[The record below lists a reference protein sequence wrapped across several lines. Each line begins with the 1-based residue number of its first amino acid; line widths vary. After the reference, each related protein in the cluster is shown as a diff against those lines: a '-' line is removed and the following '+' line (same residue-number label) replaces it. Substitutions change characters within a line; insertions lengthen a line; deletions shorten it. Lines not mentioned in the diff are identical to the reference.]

1 MSGRRDKMIRIF
13 APEALLPEGW
23 DRDVVVEI
31 GDDGSICGVR
41 ARQKPN
47 GAEPAG
53 GPIIPGMANAH
64 SQAFQRAMAGLAER
78 MGSADD
84 SFWTWREVM
93 YAFIRQLTP
102 EQVRTIAAQV
112 YCEMLKNGYTAVAEF
127 DYLHNAPDGKPYAN
141 PAEMAQQFLLAAQ
154 QTGIAITLLPVLY
167 AFSNFGESPL
177 SPAQKRFATTPDSV
191 LGMFSA
197 LRQQLGRN
205 PDARLGVAPHS
216 LRAVNPAM
224 LKDLVA
230 GAKALDPDVP
240 VHIHLAEQI
249 KEVNDC
255 LSWSD
260 RRPVEWLLANAP
272 VDLRWCLVHCTHVSQ
287 SEAEKLAASGAVVA
301 LCPTTE
307 GNLGDGIFPF
317 PRFREKNG
325 HWGIGGDS
333 HVSRTPVEE
342 LRWLEYVQRL
352 VMRRRNIAASPDQ
365 PSVGTTL
372 WREAAAGGAQ
382 ALGRPMGRIA
392 FGARADFV
400 VLDPDHIN
408 LVGRSGD
415 RLLDAFVFAGG
426 GQMVKHVMVGGRW
439 VVRDG
444 RHPDE
449 ASIAA
454 RYREVQKRLY
464 ATL

>member
-1 MSGRRDKMIRIF
+1 MRRIF

-23 DRDVVVEI
+23 ARDVVVDI
-31 GDDGSICGVR
+31 GDDGSISGVR
-41 ARQKPN
+41 ARQKAN

-53 GPIIPGMANAH
+53 GPLLPGMANAH

-93 YAFIRQLTP
+93 YAFVRQLTP
-102 EQVRTIAAQV
+102 DQVCTIAAQV

-127 DYLHNAPDGKPYAN
+127 DYLHNAPDGRPYAN
-141 PAEMAQQFLLAAQ
+141 PAEMAQQFLFAAE

-167 AFSNFGESPL
+167 AFSNFGEAPL
-177 SPAQKRFATTPDSV
+177 SAAQKRFTTTPEAV
-191 LGMFSA
+191 LRMVSA
-197 LRQQLGRN
+197 LRQQVGRS
-205 PDARLGVAPHS
+205 PDARLGIAPHS
-216 LRAVNPAM
+216 LRAVNPEM
-224 LKDLVA
+224 LRDLVA
-230 GAKALDPDVP
+230 GATAIDPGTP
-240 VHIHLAEQI
+240 IHIHLAEQI
-249 KEVNDC
+249 REVNDC
-255 LSWSD
+255 LTWSD

-272 VDLRWCLVHCTHVSQ
+272 VDARWCLVHCTHVSQ

-317 PRFREKNG
+317 PRYREKNG
-325 HWGIGGDS
+325 SWGIGGDS

-372 WREAAAGGAQ
+372 WREAAAGGGQ

-392 FGARADFV
+392 PGARADLV
-400 VLDPDHIN
+400 VLDPEHIN
-408 LVGRSGD
+408 LVGRSAD

-444 RHPDE
+444 RHAAE

-454 RYREVQKRLY
+454 RYREVQKQLHSN
-464 ATL
+464 L